1 MDDRQPLLDRPPYG
15 MIAILFVGAFIAVLN
30 NTLLNI
36 ALPAIMQEFSVSP
49 SAVQW
54 LTTGY
59 MLVNGILI
67 PASAFFIQKYTN
79 RRLYLM
85 AMGLFTVGT
94 ALAIFAPTFLTLVIA
109 RMLQAAG
116 SALMMPLLMNIML
129 VSFPIEKRGTAM
141 GFFGLVMIVAPAI
154 GPTLSGWVLEHY
166 TWRALFVIVLP
177 FTIAIF
183 ILAFFKLKNVMPTRD
198 MVLDKL
204 SITLSTIGFGGIL
217 YGFSAAGDQGWDHP
231 SVYLTISIGAIALI
245 WFITKQLRMKDPMLD
260 FRIYRYPMF
269 ALASVISIILSIS
282 LFSAM
287 ILTPLYV
294 QTVRGIGPLDAG
306 LLMLPGAIIMGLM
319 SPITGRLFDRYG
331 PRALA
336 VTGLTIT
343 VVMTYL
349 LSRLGVNDGYY
360 YIMALYTI
368 RMFGISMVMMPIMT
382 NGLNELPMHA
392 NPHGTALNNTLQQV
406 SGAIGSAL
414 LLTFMTNRSE
424 VALERLMSGVPADIS
439 EATQIAIQ
447 QQAML
452 EGIQH
457 SFFLATVLAF
467 IALVLTFFV
476 RRVQPPTKSTD
487 DVEKQSVHAK

>member
-85 AMGLFTVGT
+85 AIGLFTLGT

-177 FTIAIF
+177 FTIAIL

-231 SVYLTISIGAIALI
+231 SVYLTIIVGTIALI

-319 SPITGRLFDRYG
+319 SPITGRLFDKYG

-424 VALERLMSGVPADIS
+424 VALERLMSEVPKDIS

-452 EGIQH
+452 EGIQY

-476 RRVQPPTKSTD
+476 RRVAPPTKSTQ
-487 DVEKQSVHAK
+487 E

>member
-85 AMGLFTVGT
+85 AMGLFTLGT
-94 ALAIFAPTFLTLVIA
+94 ALAIVAPTFLTLVIA

-177 FTIAIF
+177 FTLAIF

-231 SVYLTISIGAIALI
+231 SVYLTIIVGTIALI

-319 SPITGRLFDRYG
+319 SPITGRLFDKYG

-424 VALERLMSGVPADIS
+424 VALERLMSEVPKDIS

-452 EGIQH
+452 EGIQY

-476 RRVQPPTKSTD
+476 RRVAPPTKSTQ
-487 DVEKQSVHAK
+487 E

>member
-85 AMGLFTVGT
+85 AMGLFTLGT
-94 ALAIFAPTFLTLVIA
+94 ALAIVAPTFLTLVIA

-177 FTIAIF
+177 FTLAIF

-231 SVYLTISIGAIALI
+231 SVYLTIIVGTIALI

-319 SPITGRLFDRYG
+319 SPITGRLFDKYG

-424 VALERLMSGVPADIS
+424 VALERLMSEVPKDIS

-452 EGIQH
+452 EGIQY

-476 RRVQPPTKSTD
+476 RRVAPPTKSTQ
-487 DVEKQSVHAK
+487 EYLMSSILL

>member
-85 AMGLFTVGT
+85 AIGLFTLGT
-94 ALAIFAPTFLTLVIA
+94 ALAIVAPTFLTLVIA

-177 FTIAIF
+177 FTLAIF

-231 SVYLTISIGAIALI
+231 SVYLTIIVGTIALV

-319 SPITGRLFDRYG
+319 SPITGRLFDKYG

-424 VALERLMSGVPADIS
+424 VALERLMSEVPKDIS
-439 EATQIAIQ
+439 EATQIALQ

-452 EGIQH
+452 EGIQY

-476 RRVQPPTKSTD
+476 RRVEPPTKSTP
-487 DVEKQSVHAK
+487 S